1 MNTSHCSYRKPE
13 HEVNRRRRHKQR
25 TNMSDIEAAPECSV
39 LSMRE
44 IRNEEKLSLIK
55 AAEQDTSKD
64 WGETA
69 I

>member
-1 MNTSHCSYRKPE
+1 
-13 HEVNRRRRHKQR
+13 
-25 TNMSDIEAAPECSV
+25 MSDIEAAPECSV